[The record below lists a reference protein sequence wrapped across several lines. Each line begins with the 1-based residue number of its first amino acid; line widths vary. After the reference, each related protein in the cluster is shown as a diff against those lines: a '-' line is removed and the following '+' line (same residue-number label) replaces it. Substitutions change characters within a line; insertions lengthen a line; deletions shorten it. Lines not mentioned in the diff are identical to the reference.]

1 MTKIDRTGEIN
12 HNNFGSKMVIS
23 EYRNT
28 RDVDVYFTEY
38 NWTKKSTRY
47 DRFKNGSI
55 SCPYERRT
63 CGVGYLGEG
72 EHKAV
77 ENGKETE
84 CHIAWKTMMI
94 RCYSDNKHEKY
105 MSYIICTV
113 CEEWHNFQNFAE
125 WYENN
130 YYEIENEKMDL
141 DKDILYKGNKIYSPK
156 TCIFVPRRINSLF
169 VKNDI
174 DRGKYPIGVSYR
186 KREGTYVS
194 QCRNGKNREF
204 LGRFSNPIDAFNSYK
219 KYKEKIIK
227 EVADEY
233 KNKIPNE
240 LYEALYRYEVE
251 ITD

>member
-12 HNNFGSKMVIS
+12 HNNFGSKMIVS
-23 EYRNT
+23 EYRNI
-28 RDVDVYFTEY
+28 RDVDIYFPEY

-47 DRFKNGSI
+47 NSFKNGNI
-55 SCPYERRT
+55 RCPYERRT

-72 EHKAV
+72 EYKAV

-105 MSYIICTV
+105 MSYIVCTV

-130 YYEIENEKMDL
+130 YYKIENEKMDL

-186 KREGTYVS
+186 KREDIYVS